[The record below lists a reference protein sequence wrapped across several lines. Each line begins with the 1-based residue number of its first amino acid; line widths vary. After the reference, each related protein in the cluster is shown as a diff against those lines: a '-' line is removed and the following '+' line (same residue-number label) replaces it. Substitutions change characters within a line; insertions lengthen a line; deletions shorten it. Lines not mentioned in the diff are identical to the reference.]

1 VASRPADFS
10 QLCVDGW
17 KIQNAARRSLLFS
30 GRRDASPPRQ
40 AGRLTLQLWAAIRL
54 DENSPVSFLKGMKA
68 AGDGK
73 TNQSP
78 RLK

>member
-1 VASRPADFS
+1 MVGKFKR
-10 QLCVDGW
+10 
-17 KIQNAARRSLLFS
+17 LLVVCCFFS

-54 DENSPVSFLKGMKA
+54 DGNSPVSFLKGMKA

-73 TNQSP
+73 ISAQT
-78 RLK
+78 LW